1 MKTHNDD
8 KPFKCN
14 NCNKEFR
21 RKEDL
26 KKHVYSCK
34 KVVPNMQEE
43 NNKVLEPGIRL
54 REEGINL
61 VNSEESILKTCDICL
76 KSFANKADLNAHAK
90 THQLPLSCLICHK
103 GFARKDSLI
112 RHSLLH
118 DNEKSYE
125 CSSCDE
131 SFKRKDHLFRHIK
144 THQSNK
150 QLFSCDYCGKSYT
163 LNHNLQAHMK
173 NNHHYSIPGQGF
185 ATSKEHIPNRNNVKC
200 QYCAKIYSTKQ
211 EAKKHEQ
218 NYHKPNKTS
227 NNVINFGDP

>member
-1 MKTHNDD
+1 MKTHNYD

-21 RKEDL
+21 RKEEL

-43 NNKVLEPGIRL
+43 NNKVLELGKRQ

-76 KSFANKADLNAHAK
+76 KRFDNKAHLNAHAK

-125 CSSCDE
+125 CSSCDK
-131 SFKRKDHLFRHIK
+131 SFKRKDNLVCHIK
-144 THQSNK
+144 IHQSNK
-150 QLFSCDYCGKSYT
+150 
-163 LNHNLQAHMK
+163 
-173 NNHHYSIPGQGF
+173 
-185 ATSKEHIPNRNNVKC
+185 
-200 QYCAKIYSTKQ
+200 
-211 EAKKHEQ
+211 
-218 NYHKPNKTS
+218 
-227 NNVINFGDP
+227 